1 MDYDLVAV
9 GGGFAG
15 LTAVARASQLGLRA
29 AVFERSSDERHM
41 CSSRVAT
48 GVFTFLGTDPTADVE
63 EIYGIIMSATDGTA
77 RPEIA
82 RTFASNAGR
91 AYRWLLDEGAEFKR
105 SPAVAGQLILAP
117 ARRMRHGLDWPG
129 RGPDLLMHRLERNI
143 VDRGGALVRGASV
156 ESLVMEHGRCVGIEV
171 VSDGERRVYRSGAVV
186 VADGGFHG
194 NVEMVRQHIAPR
206 PDRVLLRA
214 PPAAVGDG
222 IRMAAAVGAEVG
234 GFGQF
239 YGHLHH
245 RDAMTNPELWP
256 YPHLDYL
263 VEVALLVGEDGKRF
277 IDEGM
282 GGVAIANAI
291 ARMDDPLSASV
302 VFDDTTWAEAGP
314 NTKPVPAN
322 PGILEGGAQ
331 IYTASTLEELAEQA
345 SVDAGNLIDTVAQ
358 HNRAIDTNSFTQ
370 LDPPRSAA
378 ASDLTSM
385 AVLFKTP
392 PSPRRVADPPFH
404 AMPLCSG
411 YTEPMGGIW
420 INGNA
425 QPLRATGEA
434 IPGLYAAGHVIAG
447 LEGGPRT
454 GFFGGFPKAFILG
467 LVATDH
473 AAATAGARVQSNGA
487 ERSKLGS

>member
-63 EIYGIIMSATDGTA
+63 EIYDIIMSATDGTA

-82 RTFASNAGR
+82 RTFASHAGR
-91 AYRWLLDEGAEFKR
+91 AYRWLLGEGAEFKR

-129 RGPDLLMHRLERNI
+129 RGPDLLMQRLERNI

-186 VADGGFHG
+186 IADGGFHG

-345 SVDAGNLIDTVAQ
+345 SVDAGESHRHGGTAQPCHRYKLIHPARSTAQ
-358 HNRAIDTNSFTQ
+358 PRCQRPDVDGGAVQNATGPTSCR
-370 LDPPRSAA
+370 RSAVPRYA
-378 ASDLTSM
+378 PLLGLHRADGRDL
-385 AVLFKTP
+385 
-392 PSPRRVADPPFH
+392 
-404 AMPLCSG
+404 
-411 YTEPMGGIW
+411 